1 MQKFLAIIGT
11 DFMELP
17 TETPLNSGHRF
28 CAMELEYIISFSGF
42 VAIFCFTHSCA
53 NSAFIVVTT
62 LVPYDAEHSLSSV
75 PVVQVSCHLFFV
87 K

>member
-1 MQKFLAIIGT
+1 MQEFLAIIGT

-28 CAMELEYIISFSGF
+28 CAMELEYTISFLGF
-42 VAIFCFTHSCA
+42 VAIFCCPHSCTC
-53 NSAFIVVTT
+53 SAFIVVMT
-62 LVPYDAEHSLSSV
+62 LVPYDAEQSLKLCASRPSFK
-75 PVVQVSCHLFFV
+75 PFIFV